1 MTTREMDEERELL
14 TKAQDG
20 DREAFWDL
28 AAPSVDPIYRLA
40 LRLMRSEED
49 AEDVLQ
55 ETFLK
60 ALDRI
65 KDFEGKSR
73 FNTWLHRIAVN
84 QALMKLRKRRSDVFS
99 IDAPQLGQNGDE
111 RTIELVD
118 FSDSALEG
126 VVETEGRE
134 VLDAAMADLPFD
146 LRTVVVMRDINHLSN
161 AETAQALDLPIGAV
175 KWRLH
180 RGRTL
185 LRDRLSS
192 YFQERVGSKGGG
204 ES

>member
-1 MTTREMDEERELL
+1 MEEERELL
-14 TKAQDG
+14 AQAKDG
-20 DREAFWDL
+20 DREAFWEL
-28 AAPSVDPIYRLA
+28 ASPSVDPIYRLA

-65 KDFEGKSR
+65 QDFEGKSR

-84 QALMKLRKRRSDVFS
+84 QGLMKLRKRRSDVFS
-99 IDAPQLGQNGDE
+99 VDAPTTGQNGEE
-111 RTIELVD
+111 RSYELVD
-118 FSDSALEG
+118 FSESALDG
-126 VVETEGRE
+126 VVEGETRD
-134 VLDAAMADLPFD
+134 VLEKALAELPID

-161 AETAQALDLPIGAV
+161 AETAQALELPIGAV

-192 YFQERVGSKGGG
+192 YFQERVGSQGGG

>member
-1 MTTREMDEERELL
+1 MEQERGLL
-14 TKAQDG
+14 EQAKAG

-60 ALDRI
+60 ALDRLE
-65 KDFEGKSR
+65 DFQGKSR

-84 QALMKLRKRRSDVFS
+84 QALMKLRKRRSDIFS
-99 IDAPQLGQNGDE
+99 VDAPRAGQDGEE
-111 RTIELVD
+111 RTMDLVD
-118 FSDSALEG
+118 FSDSVLEG
-126 VVETEGRE
+126 VVETEARA
-134 VLDAAMADLPFD
+134 VLEQALAELPID

-161 AETAQALDLPIGAV
+161 AETAQALELPIGAV

-185 LRDRLSS
+185 LRDRLSN

>member
-1 MTTREMDEERELL
+1 MTMRDMEEERGLL
-14 TKAQDG
+14 ARAKAG

-28 AAPSVDPIYRLA
+28 AAPSVDQIYRLA
-40 LRLMRSEED
+40 HRLMRSEED

-60 ALDRI
+60 ALDRLE
-65 KDFEGKSR
+65 DFQGMSR

-99 IDAPQLGQNGDE
+99 VDAPRSDGGEE
-111 RTIELVD
+111 RTIDLVD
-118 FSDSALEG
+118 FSDSALEE
-126 VVETEGRE
+126 VVENEART
-134 VLDAAMADLPFD
+134 VLEQALAELPID
-146 LRTVVVMRDINHLSN
+146 LRTVLVMRDINHLSN
-161 AETAQALDLPIGAV
+161 AETAQALELPIGAV

-204 ES
+204 EP

>member
-1 MTTREMDEERELL
+1 MDEERDLL
-14 TKAQDG
+14 ARAKAG

-28 AAPSVDPIYRLA
+28 AAPSVDQIYRLA
-40 LRLMRSEED
+40 HRLMKSEED

-60 ALDRI
+60 ALDRLE
-65 KDFEGKSR
+65 DFKGMSR

-99 IDAPQLGQNGDE
+99 VDAPRSDNGEEKTLD
-111 RTIELVD
+111 LVD
-118 FSDSALEG
+118 FSDSALEE
-126 VVETEGRE
+126 VVEREGRT
-134 VLDAAMADLPFD
+134 VLEQALAELPID
-146 LRTVVVMRDINHLSN
+146 LRTVLVMRDINHLSN
-161 AETAQALDLPIGAV
+161 AETAQALELPIGAV

-185 LRDRLSS
+185 LRDRLSG

-204 ES
+204 ET